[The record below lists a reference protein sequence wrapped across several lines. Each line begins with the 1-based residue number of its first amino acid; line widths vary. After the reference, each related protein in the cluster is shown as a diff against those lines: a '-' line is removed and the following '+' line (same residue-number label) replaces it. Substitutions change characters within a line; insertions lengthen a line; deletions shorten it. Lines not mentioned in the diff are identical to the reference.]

1 MNNNHWYLHVDL
13 DAFFASVEQL
23 DHPEYRGKPVIVGG
37 LPTDKRSVVST
48 ASYEARKFGVH
59 SAMPTWQALKLCPN
73 GIYVRGNHQRYAEL
87 SYKIMSI
94 FKDFSPDVDQ
104 MSIDEAF
111 IDLTGT
117 EYLFGPPEQTALKIK
132 AKVKEY
138 TGLTVSV
145 GLAQTKY
152 LAKIASAMS
161 KPDGFYF
168 IKPGTEQEFMLSLP
182 LEKVWGLG
190 PKSLENLNRKGFF
203 TTKDIFEKDYDYLEF
218 LFGKNTATFLY
229 NVVRGLDNNSFS
241 KKNVKNHSISAETTF
256 INDIT
261 DVYTIETA
269 ILELAQG
276 VFFRLLRDK
285 KYSKTAFVKI
295 RYDDFSTVSIQHT
308 YDKNICTL
316 DTFYEILKNLFNE
329 KYIPNRGVRLIG
341 IGFENVVSEKKPEQ
355 QDLFETNDVKK
366 EKVEQAI
373 LTMEQKNPKLRVQ
386 KARLLKKSENTST
399 KLKQLL
405 VFLLFS
411 ISLQKIK
418 AEPIIQKTINEQN
431 AFIVEA
437 TGNYEASV
445 EENINLSF
453 SENAPFSFLP
463 QIPVFKQN
471 VDLSL
476 KASLNNK
483 FFLNFLFKEQFAN
496 NTISFLYN
504 GDKYL
509 QNLLVA
515 NRNVI
520 FPTYYSAKDFGY
532 GITGGANQAPGISL
546 HFADYKTNKWYAD
559 FLFRYDMATQ
569 KSATFYGNNQ
579 VTDINIST
587 QNYLKSYS
595 FYIPE
600 NEALSQIQNIFIQ
613 NENGTYFDKDGRKYQ
628 KLNSS
633 QYIVLLSSGQIIIN
647 TQTNTEYIPRILI
660 TFNNNN
666 LTDNLIQNIG
676 DYNNSETYLGKI
688 QTYFNKSNKI
698 YNLSNFSYNLKTEID
713 SKTAL
718 IIQNNFGFS
727 PFAICNTYDV
737 GLQKNVDLSIISK
750 STEQQSTIF
759 SIEEV
764 VPNDFTLQDD
774 FFADNFT
781 YAQIFYTNSS
791 NKSYENPETR
801 YPLAIITPETYLSIP
816 SDSDLEILARSY
828 SPVNSY
834 YIGTDAIDGTV
845 QVFINNILDTAAK
858 YNNQNGTVELGK
870 TVSETD
876 KIYITWSK
884 DSSNFVN
891 GNIAAGA
898 GFLYNFFE
906 NTTEKSTSKL
916 TSDIS
921 VTTTIPILLTDTY
934 SSYQNIHSAFVAATL
949 GTTYNFNNNI
959 IKKEKEIHNNFVISN
974 KTAFSLNTSDISG
987 LYLANPHNIDL
998 SETFYL
1004 NSTDGY
1010 YTKNIP
1016 NIKYFT
1022 LKNQF
1027 RGKETPL
1034 VPTTDTQITGYKM
1047 PLLWNFYNFQNNS
1060 PETTNYYWQSIDI
1073 KLSELNNLANCS
1085 EIEIALQPQIQQNA
1099 TNTKDISVFLQLGVQ
1114 ANSDYTN
1121 QVELPCWEL
1130 TNLSEKKIKNHLNLQ
1145 NNTWQI
1151 IKIELTDEDRAKLS
1165 SFHDARLIIV
1175 SKNNY
1180 ETTGTI
1186 YFGPYQQENQN
1197 VFVYANQNL
1206 NIYTEQVAD
1215 FSSNSTN
1222 SAKIQNNFS
1231 DKIEW
1236 SFKENPTSDQYIH
1249 SPEDFFITTISYFNK
1264 SDFSQYKTINFD
1276 FAYTYSKIQ
1285 NDYIQNNQSKTPTI
1299 IFTLDEGA
1307 DLAFNDGKIALK
1319 IELFNIDKYVS
1330 STLNYHTLTV
1340 DIQTNEVFIDNQK
1353 LQQNEFSLQLNK
1365 TVIPNRQKVLI
1376 NTVMQNKLISNGNFY
1391 INNLYYKDS
1400 TPHALIQN
1408 LVTTEYTNDNSKISI
1423 NSKQAISL
1431 KTESSD
1437 LIFNNDNNVLAQT
1450 NLLGVNFSADANLTF
1465 SSDLE
1470 NNKGLTAAGHSI
1482 KTAKKLF
1489 NFLTFDETYRFNNTD
1504 KSTTKQNAI
1513 KTDFSEFNIPIS
1525 LSFQTKSIES
1535 IYTQQQDTDF
1545 LFNFAIPIKD
1555 NDLLFD
1561 FDSSF
1566 NQKIR
1571 NSFQLGQ
1578 PELTEAL
1585 TNDLG
1590 YFSSWYSTTKIAF
1603 SLGQESAYNRTEKYN
1618 VKIAVKIPFLQ
1629 IEPEVG
1635 INLHQNYVVLE
1646 NTTYQS
1652 KSKIHFKLPISFND
1666 QNISFHWEKSLL
1678 DKNPTSQNG
1687 TYLLDTQKLFEQ
1699 QGKTSWF
1706 YAIFPFA
1713 DIFDSSISKKV
1724 DNLNGSLSLLFNST
1738 YKISWNRKLFNT
1750 HSDFLIPSSVNFEF
1764 TKDISKISSLNDI
1777 LQFKLN
1783 TENTAITR
1791 YVDYLFSLS
1800 AIYKIPNYIVQ
1811 DSEFRIETFAQVQLH
1826 LENSNKLSLGL
1837 DFSYTTP
1844 NNFTLSNRIS
1854 WNRPGKSSLVSAMY
1868 NLFANN
1874 NKSFS
1879 TDRKDS
1885 INIRLAY
1892 NNNKFSQNYE
1902 YLHNCDVQI
1911 LKYAKVNLGC
1921 GTGITISEKTTT
1933 LNLLLQVGLKLEF

>member
-59 SAMPTWQALKLCPN
+59 SAMPTWQALKLCPE

-161 KPDGFYF
+161 KPDGFYY
-168 IKPGTEQEFMLSLP
+168 IKPGTEQDFMLSLP

-190 PKSLENLNRKGFF
+190 PKSLENLQKKGFF

-316 DTFYEILKNLFNE
+316 DTFYEILQKLFEE

-373 LTMEQKNPKLRVQ
+373 LSMEQKNPKLKVQ
-386 KARLLKKSENTST
+386 KARLIKKSEKTST
-399 KLKQLL
+399 KIKQLL
-405 VFLLFS
+405 FFLLFS
-411 ISLQKIK
+411 ISFQKFN
-418 AEPIIQKTINEQN
+418 AEPIIEKTINEKYN
-431 AFIVEA
+431 FTVE
-437 TGNYEASV
+437 TSGTYDVSV
-445 EENINLSF
+445 EENINMTF
-453 SENAPFSFLP
+453 SQNAPFSFSP

-476 KASLNNK
+476 EASLNNK
-483 FFLNFLFKEQFAN
+483 FFLTFLFKDEFVN

-504 GDKYL
+504 GDKYF
-509 QNLLVA
+509 QNLLVS
-515 NRNVI
+515 NRNVV
-520 FPTYYSAKDFGY
+520 FPSYYSSKTFGY
-532 GITGGANQAPGISL
+532 GITGGSNQAPGISL
-546 HFADYKTNKWYAD
+546 HFADYKTNKWFAD
-559 FLFRYDMATQ
+559 FLFRYDMASQ

-579 VTDINIST
+579 VTDINIPI

-600 NEALSQIQNIFIQ
+600 NEALSQINDIFIQ
-613 NENGTYFDKDGRKYQ
+613 NENGTYFDKNGRKYQ

-633 QYIVLLSSGQIIIN
+633 QYVVLLESGQIIIN
-647 TQTNTEYIPRILI
+647 SQTNTEYIPRILI
-660 TFNNNN
+660 TFNNSN
-666 LTDNLIQNIG
+666 LPETLIQKIG
-676 DYNNSETYLGKI
+676 DYNNSESYLGKI
-688 QTYFNKSNKI
+688 QTYFNESNKI
-698 YNLSNFSYNLKTEID
+698 YNLSIFSYDLQTEID
-713 SKTAL
+713 SKPAL

-759 SIEEV
+759 SIEEF
-764 VPNDFTLQDD
+764 VPNDITMQDD
-774 FFADNFT
+774 FFKDNFI

-791 NKSYENPETR
+791 NKSFENPETR
-801 YPLAIITPETYLSIP
+801 YPFAIINPETYLSIQ

-828 SPVNSY
+828 SPVNNY

-845 QVFINNILDTAAK
+845 QVYINNILDTAAK

-870 TVSETD
+870 SVSQSD

-906 NTTEKSTSKL
+906 TTKDNSTSKL

-921 VTTTIPILLTDTY
+921 LTTTIPILLTDTY

-949 GTTYNFNNNI
+949 GINYNFNKKITKSEKQINNDFI
-959 IKKEKEIHNNFVISN
+959 ISN
-974 KTAFSLNTSDISG
+974 KTAFSLNTNDISG

-1004 NSTDGY
+1004 NSTDGF
-1010 YTKNIP
+1010 YTKTVP
-1016 NIKYFT
+1016 NFKYIT
-1022 LKNQF
+1022 LETQY

-1034 VPTTDTQITGYKM
+1034 VPTTDNQITGYKI
-1047 PLLWNFYNFQNNS
+1047 PLSWNFTNFQQTS
-1060 PETTNYYWQSIDI
+1060 SESTNYYWQSIDI
-1073 KLSELNNLANCS
+1073 KLSALNNLANCS
-1085 EIEIALQPQIQQNA
+1085 EIEIALQPQIQQNE

-1114 ANSDYTN
+1114 ANSDYIN
-1121 QVELPCWEL
+1121 QIEIPCWEL
-1130 TNLSEKKIKNHLNLQ
+1130 TNLSDEGIKNHLNLQ
-1145 NNTWQI
+1145 NNNWQI

-1180 ETTGTI
+1180 ETAGTI

-1197 VFVYANQNL
+1197 VFVYANENL

-1222 SAKIQNNFS
+1222 SAKIKNNFS
-1231 DKIEW
+1231 EKIDW
-1236 SFKENPTSDQYIH
+1236 SFKNAPTSEQFLN
-1249 SPEDFFITTISYFNK
+1249 SPEDFYITTISYFNK

-1276 FAYTYSKIQ
+1276 FAYTYFQIQ
-1285 NDYIQNNQSKTPTI
+1285 NDFVQNNQSKTPSLTFI
-1299 IFTLDEGA
+1299 LDEGA

-1319 IELFNIDKYVS
+1319 VELFNIENYVS

-1340 DIQTNEVFIDNQK
+1340 NIQTNEVFIDNQK
-1353 LQQNEFSLQLNK
+1353 LQKDDFSLQLNK
-1365 TVIPNRQKVLI
+1365 TVIPNRQKLQI
-1376 NTVMQNKLISNGNFY
+1376 NTVLQNKLITNGSFY

-1400 TPHALIQN
+1400 TPNALIQN
-1408 LVTTEYTNDNSKISI
+1408 LVTTEYKTDNSKLSI
-1423 NSKQAISL
+1423 NSKQAVSL
-1431 KTESSD
+1431 KTESPD
-1437 LIFNNDNNVLAQT
+1437 VVFNNDNDVTAKT
-1450 NLLGVNFSADANLTF
+1450 NLLGVDLSADAIFSF

-1482 KTAKKLF
+1482 KTSEKLF
-1489 NFLTFDETYRFNNTD
+1489 NFLSFDETYRFNNAD

-1513 KTDFSEFNIPIS
+1513 KTDFSELNIPIS
-1525 LSFQTKSIES
+1525 LGFQTKSNET
-1535 IYTQQQDTDF
+1535 IYTEHQDTSF
-1545 LFNFAIPIKD
+1545 LFNFTIPIKE
-1555 NDLLFD
+1555 NEFLFD

-1571 NSFQLGQ
+1571 NSFQSGQ
-1578 PELTEAL
+1578 TEITQAL

-1590 YFSSWYSTTKIAF
+1590 YFSSWFSATKMAF

-1618 VKIAVKIPFLQ
+1618 GKITVKIPFLQ

-1635 INLHQNYVVLE
+1635 INLQQNYVVLE

-1652 KSKIHFKLPISFND
+1652 KSKIHFKFPISFKN
-1666 QNISFHWEKSLL
+1666 QHISFHWEKSLL
-1678 DKNPTSQNG
+1678 DKNPTPQNG
-1687 TYLLDTQKLFEQ
+1687 TYILDTQKLFEQ

-1706 YAIFPFA
+1706 YAIFPIV
-1713 DIFDSSISKKV
+1713 DIFDSSIQQKI

-1750 HSDFLIPSSVNFEF
+1750 PSDFLIPSSVNFEF
-1764 TKDISKISSLNDI
+1764 TKDISKISSLNNI
-1777 LQFKLN
+1777 LQFKLK

-1791 YVDYLFSLS
+1791 YVDYLVSLS
-1800 AIYKIPNYIVQ
+1800 TIYKLPNFIIE

-1854 WNRPGKSSLVSAMY
+1854 WNRPSKSSLVSVLY

-1902 YLHNCDVQI
+1902 YFHNCDVQI